1 MQRNGRSC
9 FAVDSLRVKYEGQ
22 KYARKLARS
31 RIKVLRRES
40 AREGYHTPLFE
51 EDIINDMKSQ

>member
-1 MQRNGRSC
+1 
-9 FAVDSLRVKYEGQ
+9 VDSLRVKYEGQ

-51 EDIINDMKSQ
+51 EDIANDMKSQ